1 MQSGFLNPKKTIQ
14 KYNKLEY
21 YDIISCNLLEVPGNI
36 KYKSFISDYIN
47 KSTWDKSTKCPFT
60 NRSKEEVI
68 FSIDKKYIKLL
79 KEDTIYQKLLKT
91 QKEEDKKEEDKEK
104 KNKEKIRELLNSI
117 KNEFESNM
125 KSDNIFVKNT
135 VNIKKFYVAF
145 HKEEGI
151 LMRDYYTIINLLNDE
166 DFKIIHNNTEYNL
179 YYKKNDYQRLP
190 VIDIELYKKCC
201 SNWRRCIN

>member
-1 MQSGFLNPKKTIQ
+1 MQRGFLNPKKSTQ
-14 KYNKLEY
+14 TLEY
-21 YDIISCNLLEVPGNI
+21 YDFISCHLLEEPGNVI
-36 KYKSFISDYIN
+36 DDTFISEYIN

-60 NRSKEEVI
+60 NKRKKEVT
-68 FSIDKKYIKLL
+68 FKIDKKYMKLL
-79 KEDTIYQKLLKT
+79 KEDTNYQKLLKR
-91 QKEEDKKEEDKEK
+91 QKVEDKQELDKEII
-104 KNKEKIRELLNSI
+104 NKEKIRELLNSI
-117 KNEFESNM
+117 KNEFELNM
-125 KSDNIFVKNT
+125 KSDNIYLKNT